1 MRFERFRSVGP
12 GSVLD
17 WRLSSRIEN
26 SPIHPLCFLNAR
38 AIEMGNGVVSRHRA
52 RRSSR
57 WRPPSGAGVFNFGQG
72 KDNLNVTLSAPAVCK
87 CLGLAV
93 VDSLW
98 DFDDDPSLTEGD
110 FFAYLV

>member
-26 SPIHPLCFLNAR
+26 SPIHPLCFLMPAPLKWAMALCR
-38 AIEMGNGVVSRHRA
+38 VTGLDDQVGGA
-52 RRSSR
+52 
-57 WRPPSGAGVFNFGQG
+57 PPSGAGVFNFGQG
-72 KDNLNVTLSAPAVCK
+72 KDNLNVTLSAAAVCK

-93 VDSLW
+93 VD
-98 DFDDDPSLTEGD
+98 
-110 FFAYLV
+110 